1 MENKPKRIIIL
12 GSGGFISSYVENEL
26 NERKINYKAIPS
38 SLLDLTSVNAS
49 EVLTQLLLPT
59 DTILFIA
66 AKAPVKNERM
76 FLTNLQICKTVCEA
90 IQKVKIAHLIYL
102 SSDAVYTDSASPLNE
117 YSDTEPSSL
126 HGLMHLTREIM
137 LKSIHHGPLC
147 ILRPTLIY
155 GSKDPHNGYGP
166 NKFIRLAKK
175 NKEIEL
181 FGKGEELRDHVW
193 VKDVANIIILT
204 IINQTNGVLNIATG
218 KLYSFLDIVE
228 IIKSNFKSKLKIV
241 NLSRTGPLP
250 HNGYRAFDT
259 SNFQKIFPEFKYN
272 NFKDLINK
280 IGDEY

>member
-26 NERKINYKAIPS
+26 NERKIDYKAIPS
-38 SLLDLTSVNAS
+38 TLLDLTNIKSS
-49 EVLTQLLLPT
+49 EALSSLLLPT

-76 FLTNLQICKTVCEA
+76 FLINLKICKTVCEA
-90 IQKVKIAHLIYL
+90 LEKVKVSHVIYI
-102 SSDAVYTDSASPLNE
+102 SSDAVYSDIASPLNE
-117 YSDTEPSSL
+117 DSDTEPNSL

-137 LKSIHHGPLC
+137 LKNIYHGPLC

-166 NKFIRLAKK
+166 NQFIRLTKK
-175 NKEIEL
+175 NKEIVL
-181 FGKGEELRDHVW
+181 FGNGEELRDHVW
-193 VKDVANIIILT
+193 VKDVANIIVLT

-218 KLYSFLDIVE
+218 KLYSFLDIAE
-228 IIKSNFKSKLKIV
+228 TIIKIFKSKIKILK
-241 NLSRTGPLP
+241 LTRTGPMP
-250 HNGYRAFDT
+250 HNGYRAFDI
-259 SNFQKIFPEFKYN
+259 SNFQKIFPKFKYN
-272 NFKDLINK
+272 NFKDVINK